1 MINEICSS
9 IMLNPPDI
17 KQVILNHNT
26 LLSQISTFEQQNIK
40 HKEEI
45 DELKETLSK
54 ELQKE

>member
-1 MINEICSS
+1 
-9 IMLNPPDI
+9 MLNPPDI